1 VHKRNPY
8 QFAVRAC
15 YARIDARLKYYDR
28 ALDNPGRALAV
39 NPTTEGV
46 KRNIELLARLHEQ
59 PRYRTI

>member
-1 VHKRNPY
+1 
-8 QFAVRAC
+8 VRAC

-59 PRYRTI
+59 PRFRTI